1 MSFVILFAFVCCHFC
16 HRSNCFAASFL
27 LVCKWQFEKTNQIQ
41 YCTWFLLRFRTAI
54 AEEEMGHIYKNSTHS
69 MRLINLLDYH
79 MNWLGNEQQTL
90 EMYTKRNIHLSW
102 HTLAQTYR
110 IPIFS
115 LYSSLFS
122 FPLRLLT
129 HSRDSSLFTTD
140 RRKTFLFR
148 TSTSLDGKWLSSFRH
163 FFGYVLVGDNRSVP
177 KLNFLLQID

>member
-1 MSFVILFAFVCCHFC
+1 MSFVILFAFACCHFC

-54 AEEEMGHIYKNSTHS
+54 AEEEMGHIYKNSTNS

-102 HTLAQTYR
+102 HTIHGTLWPKLIAFPFFLFTRRLFLFLCAYLLIAGIRVSLQQIEGKPSCFVLAQAWTENGWAVFA
-110 IPIFS
+110 IS
-115 LYSSLFS
+115 LGTF
-122 FPLRLLT
+122 RLVIIGLC
-129 HSRDSSLFTTD
+129 
-140 RRKTFLFR
+140 
-148 TSTSLDGKWLSSFRH
+148 LS
-163 FFGYVLVGDNRSVP
+163 
-177 KLNFLLQID
+177 